1 MPTRTGSSS
10 SRDRLREGEQPSYQ
24 PGGEYQPWDHDS
36 GSLRLANDSDSRDAA
51 FSDNGRG
58 YYDDHLDN
66 GHSSTRGREQI
77 GEGKGG
83 ASNSLSNLRNAE
95 NDAASGREKR
105 YYTGNGGKNNQK
117 AKAKSN
123 KRKAAVIGVIAS
135 IIIGGGA
142 FLGSSNSLLAPAM
155 SNLLTSATNTQGISN
170 SLRAKFIAKF
180 LSAGTSKSATWP
192 TNGFSESFLKRLGN
206 NKITSTKIG
215 NVTTLHFEGIDITN
229 QNFDKIYKDNPA
241 FRDAYDSSRRS
252 KIASFFDPPAN
263 KTLSKRGVSRNM
275 WKDYRQTGDSEVDE
289 DAFNKTMIDKF
300 DDISSNSLTAHSE
313 TKETEEVWDED
324 EGKYV
329 TKDKYVD
336 HDGDASGKPASEETF
351 EGAQTKAKGS
361 IAAIADTVTDVLDLG
376 CGVYRIGNLISMV
389 VAAHSIYQS
398 IHYFQSFMESISK
411 MMAGEGDAS
420 AINATLNKMNYVE
433 TAEIPDG
440 NGGTTQ
446 ITGSMLESP
455 GLQLVLGGA
464 YGTLGAKA
472 ISQIGKTYSNER
484 AGLSLFNNGYA
495 MNACSAEQLTS
506 SAISLA
512 VNLTGGVA
520 SIVGG
525 FLIKTVGAVLISSVA
540 SAIIGFMLPT
550 VASLFLNTFVAS
562 VGIPGGHTL
571 MGGASAAGA
580 TLAQSANGSSA
591 GSKATSNAFNHARSE
606 VLALEAEV
614 DRMKLSPFNASN
626 PNTFLGSIAYSL
638 LPTITSTK
646 FTSVTSLVRSASTS
660 FASLTKKLIGT
671 ASADGEGTSYLTT
684 YGDCPALDSIGAA
697 GDIYCNPVTS
707 TDLSTV
713 DISPDDPT
721 YQNYINNSTTY
732 DDSTDSYKI
741 NKGSELAKYITY
753 CDGRTSP
760 LGIPDAG
767 ILNDLQTG
775 SEVSILG
782 SVPIVGDVLG
792 IINAAEDMANM
803 NWATGANCVN
813 STENDRWEEMKYY
826 QRYVEDQRILDQMGA
841 YEGSQ
846 NPVAVYEEEYEKE
859 HPLDNSQAGII
870 ARYTGMSKTDAE
882 YTIAFIEYAMFLNE
896 YDASTRIA
904 LKGNTT
910 TSKTSAEIITAWS
923 QGKYKEI
930 QKNIVNDPIESKTI
944 AKQHVIYFDIR
955 NRSYAA

>member
-1 MPTRTGSSS
+1 
-10 SRDRLREGEQPSYQ
+10 
-24 PGGEYQPWDHDS
+24 
-36 GSLRLANDSDSRDAA
+36 
-51 FSDNGRG
+51 
-58 YYDDHLDN
+58 
-66 GHSSTRGREQI
+66 
-77 GEGKGG
+77 
-83 ASNSLSNLRNAE
+83 
-95 NDAASGREKR
+95 
-105 YYTGNGGKNNQK
+105 
-117 AKAKSN
+117 
-123 KRKAAVIGVIAS
+123 
-135 IIIGGGA
+135 
-142 FLGSSNSLLAPAM
+142 
-155 SNLLTSATNTQGISN
+155 
-170 SLRAKFIAKF
+170 
-180 LSAGTSKSATWP
+180 
-192 TNGFSESFLKRLGN
+192 
-206 NKITSTKIG
+206 
-215 NVTTLHFEGIDITN
+215 
-229 QNFDKIYKDNPA
+229 
-241 FRDAYDSSRRS
+241 
-252 KIASFFDPPAN
+252 
-263 KTLSKRGVSRNM
+263 
-275 WKDYRQTGDSEVDE
+275 
-289 DAFNKTMIDKF
+289 
-300 DDISSNSLTAHSE
+300 
-313 TKETEEVWDED
+313 
-324 EGKYV
+324 
-329 TKDKYVD
+329 
-336 HDGDASGKPASEETF
+336 
-351 EGAQTKAKGS
+351 
-361 IAAIADTVTDVLDLG
+361 
-376 CGVYRIGNLISMV
+376 
-389 VAAHSIYQS
+389 
-398 IHYFQSFMESISK
+398 
-411 MMAGEGDAS
+411 
-420 AINATLNKMNYVE
+420 
-433 TAEIPDG
+433 
-440 NGGTTQ
+440 
-446 ITGSMLESP
+446 
-455 GLQLVLGGA
+455 
-464 YGTLGAKA
+464 
-472 ISQIGKTYSNER
+472 
-484 AGLSLFNNGYA
+484 

-512 VNLTGGVA
+512 VNLTVGVA
-520 SIVGG
+520 SIVVG
-525 FLIKTVGAVLISSVA
+525 FLIKTVGAILISSVA

-741 NKGSELAKYITY
+741 NKGS
-753 CDGRTSP
+753 DGRTSP